1 MMEVS
6 KAFHFIP
13 IWMSLLEG
21 QGLWKITQLDNRTFQ
36 GDLEPVCDSD
46 SLQCCHTCGSHD
58 GLSLVKILKGVY
70 SWSRLFKNYCKLYKI
85 CMQIQSSKITI
96 IKLLS
101 DKNMHIKVYDHNTLK
116 KKTKKPDLTSRL
128 RSLNQNILLR

>member
-1 MMEVS
+1 
-6 KAFHFIP
+6 
-13 IWMSLLEG
+13 
-21 QGLWKITQLDNRTFQ
+21 
-36 GDLEPVCDSD
+36 
-46 SLQCCHTCGSHD
+46 
-58 GLSLVKILKGVY
+58 
-70 SWSRLFKNYCKLYKI
+70 
-85 CMQIQSSKITI
+85 MQIQSSKITI